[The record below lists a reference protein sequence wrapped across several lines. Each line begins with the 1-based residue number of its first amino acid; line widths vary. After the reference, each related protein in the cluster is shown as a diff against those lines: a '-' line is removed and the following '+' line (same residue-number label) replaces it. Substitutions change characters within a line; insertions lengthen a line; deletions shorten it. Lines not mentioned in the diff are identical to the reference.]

1 MANWIPA
8 SPASLRNLSPGK
20 TRVLWWLLLA
30 LAFVPVARL
39 IALGFTGGLGA
50 NPLEFITHST
60 GDWTLYLFCT
70 TLAITPLRRLTG
82 MNWLV
87 KMRRMAGLMAFF
99 YLCLHFTTFVW
110 FDHFFDLGEIWKDIV
125 KRPFITVGV
134 MALVLSIPLAI
145 TSTNGMV
152 RRLGGKRWQWL
163 HRLIYLIVPLGVLH
177 YWWDK
182 AGKNLIAQ
190 PVLFAVLVGVL
201 LGLRLLWRFTGN
213 RKAATTQTVASKTEK
228 ATVARS

>member
-1 MANWIPA
+1 MQLAPA
-8 SPASLRNLSPGK
+8 TLRNLTPR
-20 TRVLWWLLLA
+20 TVNVLWWLFLT
-30 LAFVPVARL
+30 LAFVPLARL
-39 IALGFTGGLGA
+39 VVLGVVDSGSGLGA

-60 GDWTLYLFCT
+60 GDWTLYFFCI
-70 TLAITPLRRLTG
+70 TLAVTPLRKITG

-87 KMRRMAGLMAFF
+87 KMRRMLGLMAFL
-99 YLCLHFTTFVW
+99 YLSLHFTTFVW

-134 MALVLSIPLAI
+134 TALLLSIPLAV

-152 RRLGGKRWQWL
+152 RRLGGKRWQVL

-190 PVLFAVLVGVL
+190 PLLFAVLVGTML
-201 LGLRLLWRFTGN
+201 ALRLLWRQAKKG
-213 RKAATTQTVASKTEK
+213 REK
-228 ATVARS
+228 APATQEPASATRS

>member
-1 MANWIPA
+1 MPLAPA
-8 SPASLRNLSPGK
+8 ALRNLKPRSV
-20 TRVLWWLLLA
+20 TVLWWLLLA
-30 LAFVPVARL
+30 LAFVPLARL
-39 IALGFTGGLGA
+39 VVLAATGGLGA

-60 GDWTLYLFCT
+60 GDWTLYLFCI
-70 TLAITPLRRLTG
+70 TLAVTPLRKITG

-87 KMRRMAGLMAFF
+87 RMRRMLGLMAFF

-134 MALVLSIPLAI
+134 LALVLSIPLAI
-145 TSTNGMV
+145 TSANGMV
-152 RRLGGKRWQWL
+152 RRLGGKRWQAL
-163 HRLIYLIVPLGVLH
+163 HRLIYVIVPLGVLH

-190 PVLFAVLVGVL
+190 PLLFAVLVGVL
-201 LGLRLLWRFTGN
+201 LAVRLLWRRSGAS
-213 RKAATTQTVASKTEK
+213 AAPGKPV
-228 ATVARS
+228 RR

>member
-1 MANWIPA
+1 MQLAPA
-8 SPASLRNLSPGK
+8 ALRNLKPRTVTG
-20 TRVLWWLLLA
+20 LWWLFLA
-30 LAFVPVARL
+30 LAFVPLVRL
-39 IALGFTGGLGA
+39 VVLGFTGGLGA

-60 GDWTLYLFCT
+60 GDWTLYLFCI
-70 TLAITPLRRLTG
+70 TLAVTPLRKITG
-82 MNWLV
+82 LNWLV
-87 KMRRMAGLMAFF
+87 RMRRMLGLMAFL

-134 MALVLSIPLAI
+134 LALLLSIPLAI

-152 RRLGGKRWQWL
+152 RRLGGKRWQAL
-163 HRLIYLIVPLGVLH
+163 HRLVYVIVPLGVLH

-190 PVLFAVLVGVL
+190 PLLFAVLVGL
-201 LGLRLLWRFTGN
+201 MLALRLLWRRSG
-213 RKAATTQTVASKTEK
+213 ASGTPGKP
-228 ATVARS
+228 VRR

>member
-1 MANWIPA
+1 MQLAPA
-8 SPASLRNLSPGK
+8 TLRNLAPR
-20 TRVLWWLLLA
+20 TVNVLWWLFLA
-30 LAFVPVARL
+30 LAFVPLARL
-39 IALGFTGGLGA
+39 VVLGVLDAGSGLGA

-60 GDWTLYLFCT
+60 GDWTLYFFCI
-70 TLAITPLRRLTG
+70 TLAVTPLRKITG

-87 KMRRMAGLMAFF
+87 KMRRMLGLMAFL
-99 YLCLHFTTFVW
+99 YLSLHFTTFVW

-134 MALVLSIPLAI
+134 TALLLSIPLAV

-152 RRLGGKRWQWL
+152 RRLGGKRWQVL

-190 PVLFAVLVGVL
+190 PLLFAVLVGAML
-201 LGLRLLWRFTGN
+201 ALRLLWRQVKKG
-213 RKAATTQTVASKTEK
+213 REK
-228 ATVARS
+228 APPAQEPASATRS